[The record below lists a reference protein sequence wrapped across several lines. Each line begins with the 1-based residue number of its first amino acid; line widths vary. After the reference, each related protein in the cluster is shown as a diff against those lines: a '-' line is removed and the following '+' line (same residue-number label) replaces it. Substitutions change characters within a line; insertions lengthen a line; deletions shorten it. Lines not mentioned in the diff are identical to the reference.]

1 MLAPAFLGIEW
12 LGGLVRELAL
22 WGGVL
27 LFLAGVLSLYQGW
40 NQRQLASLID
50 ETPRSDI
57 ADVRSSGTARVR
69 GEIVPQAERDTFTSP
84 ITGDD
89 NCVLSA
95 WEIKEQYD
103 TPKTN
108 SWERAAWGVRA
119 VPFYLSDGT
128 EKILVDIDDEV
139 VGNETDDVF
148 TPETILVSEGVS
160 LEDLRCEFETFDVHI
175 ETDYEESPPRRVSAF
190 LETTDGISVDP
201 MATDLGDA
209 TVEQSKRK
217 YLEQTLQSGDEISVI
232 GSVVPQREGMESAA
246 HPRDLV
252 FTQTDAMP
260 LRLSE
265 QSYDDIADGG
275 GALLFSALTSL
286 SGVAL
291 LALWAFL

>member
-1 MLAPAFLGIEW
+1 M
-12 LGGLVRELAL
+12 
-22 WGGVL
+22 
-27 LFLAGVLSLYQGW
+27 
-40 NQRQLASLID
+40 
-50 ETPRSDI
+50 
-57 ADVRSSGTARVR
+57 
-69 GEIVPQAERDTFTSP
+69 
-84 ITGDD
+84 
-89 NCVLSA
+89 
-95 WEIKEQYD
+95 
-103 TPKTN
+103 
-108 SWERAAWGVRA
+108 
-119 VPFYLSDGT
+119 
-128 EKILVDIDDEV
+128 

-175 ETDYEESPPRRVSAF
+175 ETDYEESPPRRVSEF

-201 MATDLGDA
+201 MMTDLGGPM
-209 TVEQSKRK
+209 VEQSKRK
-217 YLEQTLQSGDEISVI
+217 YLEQTLQSGDEVSVV
-232 GSVVPQREGMESAA
+232 GSVVPRREGMESAA

-252 FTQTDAMP
+252 FTQTDAVP